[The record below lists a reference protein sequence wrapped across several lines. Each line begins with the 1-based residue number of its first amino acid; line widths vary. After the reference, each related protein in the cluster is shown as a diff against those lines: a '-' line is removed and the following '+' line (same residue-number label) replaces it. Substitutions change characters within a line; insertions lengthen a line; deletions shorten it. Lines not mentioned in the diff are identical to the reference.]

1 MKVGVVT
8 FPGSNGDT
16 DCIETLKLVEGC
28 EPQLIWHKSTDLMGA
43 DALILPGGFAH
54 GDYLRPGSIAQ
65 FSPVMREV
73 ARFAASGGPVL
84 GICNGFQVLTEAGL
98 LPGALL
104 RNQYILFHCAWTHVR
119 VSSNRSPWL
128 EGVEEG
134 TVLRM
139 AVAHGQ
145 GNYFADTETRRR
157 LVEQGQVAFE
167 YCDPE
172 GNTSGESN
180 HNGSVDSIAGVTNE
194 AGNIL
199 GMMPHPERSS
209 DPLLGSADGRVLF
222 ESLVRSMAAGAVG
235 R

>member
-16 DCIETLKLVEGC
+16 DCIEALRSIEGC
-28 EPQLIWHKSTDLMGA
+28 EPELIWHKSTDLKGA

-54 GDYLRPGSIAQ
+54 GDYLRPGAIARS
-65 FSPVMREV
+65 SPVMREV
-73 ARFAASGGPVL
+73 ERFARAGGPVL

-98 LPGALL
+98 VPGALL

-119 VSSNRSPWL
+119 VSSNRPPWL
-128 EGVEEG
+128 AAVAEGA
-134 TVLRM
+134 VLRM
-139 AVAHGQ
+139 VVAHGQ
-145 GNYFADTETRRR
+145 GNYYADPETRRR
-157 LVEQGQVAFE
+157 IEAQNQIALE
-167 YCDPE
+167 YCDAA
-172 GNTSGESN
+172 GDVTDESN

-194 AGNIL
+194 AGNVL

-209 DPLLGSADGRVLF
+209 DTLLGSADGRVLF
-222 ESLVRSMAAGAVG
+222 ESLARSMVAGAVG